1 MMMMMMRAT
10 GRRYLCTTE
19 IPFSCLDIRVGK
31 IVRAELV
38 DESDKLFKSR
48 IDVGTCCASFSSS
61 ARKNLSIS
69 GEDEP
74 RQIISGLRQYYKLDD
89 LENRSCLVVCNLPV
103 RFVILFSDIIT
114 FYTTTNR
121 KQRFAV
127 SNRLEWCYAE

>member
-1 MMMMMMRAT
+1 MNPISFSKAESTSVRVV
-10 GRRYLCTTE
+10 RRFRHL
-19 IPFSCLDIRVGK
+19 
-31 IVRAELV
+31 
-38 DESDKLFKSR
+38 
-48 IDVGTCCASFSSS
+48 SSS

-127 SNRLEWCYAE
+127 SNRLEWYYAE